1 MTDKLKARIE
11 AQIQEDR
18 QTALVFIEVYVFS

>member
-18 QTALVFIEVYVFS
+18 QTALVSIEVYVFS